1 MDLRLS
7 VRPRAA
13 SIPRPRGRRNLAR
26 REAIEGYL
34 FILPWIIGLI
44 VFTGGPFIAGF
55 VFSFT
60 DYSAMEAPKWVGL
73 QNYVAVFHDKNFY
86 LSIGNTVYYVVLSV
100 PLGMIVGFLLALL
113 LNQKLPGIAF
123 FRTAFYMP
131 SIVPAVPSIMLFLW
145 ILNDRFGLL
154 NGFLSVFGIPGPD
167 WLTSP
172 TWTKPSLVLWSL
184 WQVGG
189 SMIIYLAGL
198 QNVPH
203 ELYEAASIDGAGTFG
218 RFRHVTIPMISPTIF
233 FVLTIGIISSFQ
245 VFTAAFL
252 LGTGNYGM
260 PGAGPLNSLLFWVL
274 NIYQQGFIFYKFGY
288 ASALAWLLF
297 IVILAVTL
305 VQLWLAGRWVY
316 YETDRPGS

>member
-1 MDLRLS
+1 MNASAQVIPSQAR
-7 VRPRAA
+7 RRRA
-13 SIPRPRGRRNLAR
+13 GGMAR

-34 FILPWIIGLI
+34 FILPWIVGLI
-44 VFTGGPFIAGF
+44 VFTAGPFLAGF
-55 VFSFT
+55 LLSFT
-60 DYSAMEAPKWVGL
+60 DYSALQAPNWTGL
-73 QNYVAVFHDKNFY
+73 QNYVKVFHDQNFY
-86 LSIGNTVYYVVLSV
+86 LSIFNTLYYVVLSV
-100 PLGMIVGFLLALL
+100 PLGMVIGFGLALL
-113 LNQKLPGIAF
+113 LNQKIPGIAF

-154 NGFLSVFGIPGPD
+154 NGFLSSIGISGPD

-172 TWTKPSLVLWSL
+172 SWTKPSLVIWSL

-198 QNVPH
+198 QSVPQ
-203 ELYEAASIDGAGTFG
+203 ELYEAASIDGAGAG
-218 RFRHVTIPMISPTIF
+218 RKFWHVTIPMISPTIF

-252 LGTGNYGM
+252 LGSGNYGM

-274 NIYQQGFIFYKFGY
+274 NIYQQGFYFYRFGY

-297 IVILAVTL
+297 VVIMLVTL
-305 VQLWLAGRWVY
+305 VQLALARRWVY
-316 YETDRPGS
+316 YEAETPGR

>member
-1 MDLRLS
+1 MRDAAVGGQR
-7 VRPRAA
+7 RA
-13 SIPRPRGRRNLAR
+13 SGMAR

-34 FILPWIIGLI
+34 FILPWIIGLL
-44 VFTGGPFIAGF
+44 VFTGGPFLAGF
-55 VFSFT
+55 ALSFT
-60 DYSAMEAPKWVGL
+60 NYSALEAPTWVGI
-73 QNYVAVFHDKNFY
+73 QNYVKVFHDQNFY
-86 LSIGNTVYYVVLSV
+86 LSIENTIYYVVLSV
-100 PLGMIVGFLLALL
+100 PLGMVAGFLLALL

-154 NGFLSVFGIPGPD
+154 NGFLGVFGIPGPD

-172 TWTKPSLVLWSL
+172 NWTKPSLVIWSM

-198 QNVPH
+198 QNVPQ
-203 ELYEAASIDGAGTFG
+203 ELYEAASIDGAGTLG
-218 RFRHVTIPMISPTIF
+218 RFRNITLPMISPTIF

-274 NIYQQGFIFYKFGY
+274 NIYQQGFFFYRFGY

-297 IVILAVTL
+297 MVILGVTL
-305 VQLWLAGRWVY
+305 LQLWFAGRWVY
-316 YETDRPGS
+316 YEADAPAR